1 MSTPTE
7 AKRRGQA
14 VAGGLAGVAVV
25 AVLIAVFV
33 GIKVSDDDK
42 PAAAGAPAAAPPSA
56 EAPPSADA
64 PAPTQPPAPAPV
76 DTPPALAKAP
86 VVKGGTGTLAD
97 LRVTPL
103 VKGTGPEVKAGETIT
118 VNYVLVEYKTGKA
131 VESSFDS
138 GQPYSTPI
146 GVNRVIKGWDQGL
159 PGQKVGSRVQL
170 DVPAALAY
178 GPGTPDLRFV
188 VDILA
193 AR

>member
-42 PAAAGAPAAAPPSA
+42 PAAPAAAPAPSQPA
-56 EAPPSADA
+56 AAPPSADA
-64 PAPTQPPAPAPV
+64 PAPTQPAPAPV

-86 VVKGGTGTLAD
+86 VVKGGAGTLAA
-97 LRVTPL
+97 LKVTPL

-131 VESSFDS
+131 VESSFDG

-188 VDILA
+188 VDLLA
-193 AR
+193 